1 MKRKQ
6 YFSSNHRMFRDWFYE
21 ERCLYKSSG
30 LPPLSLSVQ
39 SISINQ
45 HSGQRYEG
53 SLYNDQRPDDW
64 TWTSHDSPPD
74 QVSFGRLRS
83 NEKEGLMEEVA

>member
-1 MKRKQ
+1 MLV
-6 YFSSNHRMFRDWFYE
+6 HVEWLA
-21 ERCLYKSSG
+21 LYRVLVSTNTAVSDM
-30 LPPLSLSVQ
+30 
-39 SISINQ
+39 
-45 HSGQRYEG
+45 

-74 QVSFGRLRS
+74 QVSFGRLLRS

>member
-1 MKRKQ
+1 MKTKQ
-6 YFSSNHRMFRDWFYE
+6 YFSSNHRMFRDWFM
-21 ERCLYKSSG
+21 RKDACTSRVAG
-30 LPPLSLSVQ
+30 SVQ

-45 HSGQRYEG
+45 HSGQRYDG

-74 QVSFGRLRS
+74 QVSFGRLLRS

>member
-1 MKRKQ
+1 MLVQ
-6 YFSSNHRMFRDWFYE
+6 VEWLA
-21 ERCLYKSSG
+21 LYRVLVSTNTAVSDM
-30 LPPLSLSVQ
+30 
-39 SISINQ
+39 
-45 HSGQRYEG
+45 

-74 QVSFGRLRS
+74 QVSFGRLLRS